1 MSNKSEKFMREMIS
15 LSLDMC
21 PFVGNIKGAI
31 KLMMKRDIITLKDQY
46 NMDKLLTGSSFSC
59 QEEQKYW
66 ENWPKMQIKR

>member
-31 KLMMKRDIITLKDQY
+31 KLMMKRDIITLKD
-46 NMDKLLTGSSFSC
+46 
-59 QEEQKYW
+59 
-66 ENWPKMQIKR
+66 